1 MCLSKSLVVDGY
13 PKIGFILYYCQSIN
27 PISQIRFP
35 LSSGYSGIR
44 IARYHQI
51 CKSTVS
57 G

>member
-1 MCLSKSLVVDGY
+1 MCLSKSLVDGY

-44 IARYHQI
+44 IARYHLI